1 MISQPFN
8 LSGKPVSNRRPS
20 AWEADALPTEL
31 RPHTAAWHI
40 LLNGARGTRTPDFC
54 DVNAAL

>member
-20 AWEADALPTEL
+20 AWEADALPAEL
-31 RPHTAAWHI
+31 LPQS
-40 LLNGARGTRTPDFC
+40 GCEFDC
-54 DVNAAL
+54 